1 MDGPTA
7 DQGTDALIRR
17 SEGMVGSGVEAALSD
32 FD

>member
-1 MDGPTA
+1 MDGPAA

-17 SEGMVGSGVEAALSD
+17 SEGRMESGVEAALSD